1 MSPCTK
7 LGLVISGGTKF
18 PRKLE
23 DDPPGEARNQRRRTR
38 GMFVNPSQI
47 EGCTATCN
55 EETSLG
61 ARMLLTGDLVCKKTC
76 FRLPISTYTEQT
88 GRCFGESISYFAVLS
103 GYKSTHYL
111 VFCVPKNCLH
121 TYHTMIYNVTRKIS

>member
-1 MSPCTK
+1 
-7 LGLVISGGTKF
+7 
-18 PRKLE
+18 
-23 DDPPGEARNQRRRTR
+23 
-38 GMFVNPSQI
+38 MFVNPSQI
-47 EGCTATCN
+47 EGCTATSD

-61 ARMLLTGDLVCKKTC
+61 ACMLLTGDLVCKKTC

-111 VFCVPKNCLH
+111 VFCVPKKMP
-121 TYHTMIYNVTRKIS
+121 TYISYNDLQCHQKKNHDLGEAHVGAGIIPF